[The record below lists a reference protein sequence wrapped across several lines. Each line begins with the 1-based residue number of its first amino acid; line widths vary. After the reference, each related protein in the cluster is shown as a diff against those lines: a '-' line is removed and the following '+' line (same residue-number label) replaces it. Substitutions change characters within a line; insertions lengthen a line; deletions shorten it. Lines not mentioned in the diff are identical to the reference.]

1 VLAST
6 VAPPWGPAQAIRA
19 ECDRARTPRLA
30 AHLGSSGTQGAGAR
44 LSADPARPG
53 AMQRRRD
60 RRRARACGTRR
71 PGELSPARYLHDV
84 LLLRVWDLRHNPT
97 AYDAV
102 DGQQGYEEGRR
113 NVPEPGQEKAKV
125 DEVVLLLTQPG
136 AIFQEGASAH
146 YSLR

>member
-1 VLAST
+1 
-6 VAPPWGPAQAIRA
+6 
-19 ECDRARTPRLA
+19 
-30 AHLGSSGTQGAGAR
+30 
-44 LSADPARPG
+44 
-53 AMQRRRD
+53 
-60 RRRARACGTRR
+60 
-71 PGELSPARYLHDV
+71 LSPARYLHDV